1 MLYPAELRGHGRERP
16 QRGRWDGAAR
26 ERFYR
31 GMYLGKLE
39 QKPVKVARMST
50 VEDDEQDLTRKQRRE
65 QARAKRK
72 ELEQAEAATA
82 VRRTRL
88 TQLGIVVAIVV
99 VIIVAV
105 VLATG
110 GSSKKGIPK
119 ATEVPKVAGEVTALV
134 GGIPQSGDTI
144 GNPTAPVTLQYFGDL
159 QCPICRDFTLG
170 ALPSLLQNY
179 VRSGKL
185 KIEYRSLETA
195 TKEPETFKT
204 QQVAALAAGK
214 QQKMWYFIELF
225 YHEQGEENTEYVTE
239 SYLQK
244 LAQQVPGLSLTT
256 WSAARSSPELANAV
270 TTDAQ
275 AANAA
280 GFTGTPSFLIGKTG
294 GAMKKLEYA
303 SLTDPA
309 SFNAAIESLLK
320 A

>member
-1 MLYPAELRGHGRERP
+1 
-16 QRGRWDGAAR
+16 
-26 ERFYR
+26 
-31 GMYLGKLE
+31 
-39 QKPVKVARMST
+39 MST

-65 QARAKRK
+65 QARAERK
-72 ELEQAEAATA
+72 ELEQAAAA
-82 VRRTRL
+82 SAIRRTRL
-88 TQLGIVVAIVV
+88 IQLGIVAGIVV

-110 GSSKKGIPK
+110 GSSKKGIAAPGK
-119 ATEVPKVAGEVTALV
+119 GTEQVVKEVSALV
-134 GGIPQSGDTI
+134 GGIPQAGNTI
-144 GNPTAPVTLQYFGDL
+144 GDPKAPVTLQYFGDL
-159 QCPICRDFTLG
+159 ECPICKTFTLG
-170 ALPSLLQNY
+170 ALQSLIPTY
-179 VRSGKL
+179 VRTGKL
-185 KIEYRSLETA
+185 KIEYRTLETA

-225 YHEQGEENTEYVTE
+225 YRQQGEENTEYVTE

-244 LAQQVPGLSLTT
+244 LAQQVPGLNLTA
-256 WSAARSSPELANAV
+256 WSAARSDPELASSM
-270 TTDAQ
+270 TTDTQ

-294 GAMKKLEYA
+294 GRMQKLEYS

-309 SFNAAIESLLK
+309 SFDSAIESALK